1 MTRNKD
7 GKVNEQSDSWQVQFF
22 TADLPSDTIW
32 TPANDDNSF
41 SFAK

>member
-1 MTRNKD
+1 MSRNKD

-22 TADLPSDTIW
+22 IADLPSNNIW
-32 TPANDDNSF
+32 MSANDNNSF